1 MKIFDCF
8 MFFDEEMLLD
18 VRLNELNKF
27 VDKFIITESTYTHS
41 GKPKKLLFDIKKYSK
56 FKNKIKYIIVDQQPE
71 GIVDILNNEK
81 GDKTNSKYIQNA
93 IKREN
98 FQRNCLIKGL
108 SEAEKNDFVLISDLD
123 EIPNLKKIDL
133 NKIKNKLVFF
143 KQKNFY
149 YKFNLYIDNLEWYGS
164 KGCKFKN
171 LESPQWLRNIKG
183 KKYSFLRL
191 DTLFSK
197 NKYQNIKLIEDGG
210 WHFSYLKNAKGIE
223 EKLKSYLHHR
233 EYDMEPLGIDRI
245 NQMIKSNM
253 PVYNLKTDKLKS
265 KFTFSDQL
273 KTAKNEELPDYVQ
286 KNIEKYNQWFA

>member
-1 MKIFDCF
+1 
-8 MFFDEEMLLD
+8 MFYDEEVVLD
-18 VRLNELNKF
+18 VRLHELNKYVEKF
-27 VDKFIITESTYTHS
+27 VIAESTYSHN
-41 GKPKKLLFDIKKYSK
+41 GKKRNLLFDIKKFLK
-56 FKNKIKYIIVDQQPE
+56 FKDKIKYIVVDKQPD
-71 GIVDILNNEK
+71 DIDDLADTDTE
-81 GDKTNSKYIQNA
+81 DKRNSKLIMNA
-93 IKREN
+93 VKREN
-98 FQRNCLIKGL
+98 YQRNCIKEGLLNINDNDLIM
-108 SEAEKNDFVLISDLD
+108 VSDVD
-123 EIPNLKKIDL
+123 EIPNLENVDFGS
-133 NKIKNKLVFF
+133 IKNKLIFF
-143 KQKNFY
+143 EQKNFY

>member
-1 MKIFDCF
+1 
-8 MFFDEEMLLD
+8 MFFNEEMLLD

-27 VDKFIITESTYTHS
+27 VDKFVITESTYTHS
-41 GKPKKLLFDIKKYSK
+41 GKPKKLLFDINKYSK
-56 FKNKIKYIIVDQQPE
+56 FKDKIKYIIVDQQPE
-71 GIVDILNNEK
+71 GIADILDNER

-93 IKREN
+93 IIREN
-98 FQRNCLIKGL
+98 FQRNCLISGL
-108 SEAEKNDFVLISDLD
+108 TEAEKNDFILISDLD
-123 EIPNLKKIDL
+123 EIPNLKKI
-133 NKIKNKLVFF
+133 NFNEIKNKLVFF

-149 YKFNLYIDNLEWYGS
+149 YKFNLYIDNFEWYGS

-183 KKYSFLRL
+183 KKYSFLRF

-197 NKYQNIKLIEDGG
+197 NKYRNIKLIEDGG
-210 WHFSYLKNAKGIE
+210 WHFSYLKDAKGIE

-233 EYDMEPLGIDRI
+233 EYDMEPLGIERI

-273 KTAKNEELPDYVQ
+273 KTAKIEDLPDYVQ
-286 KNIEKYNQWFA
+286 KNTEKYNQWFA

>member
-8 MFFDEEMLLD
+8 MFFNEEMLLD

-27 VDKFIITESTYTHS
+27 VDKFVITESTYTHS
-41 GKPKKLLFDIKKYSK
+41 GKPKKLLFDINKYSK
-56 FKNKIKYIIVDQQPE
+56 FKDKIKYIIVDQQPE
-71 GIVDILNNEK
+71 GIADILDNER

-93 IKREN
+93 IIREN
-98 FQRNCLIKGL
+98 FQRNCLISGL
-108 SEAEKNDFVLISDLD
+108 TEAEKNDFILISDLD
-123 EIPNLKKIDL
+123 EIPNLKKI
-133 NKIKNKLVFF
+133 NFNEIKNKLVFF

-149 YKFNLYIDNLEWYGS
+149 YKFNLYIDNFEWYGS

-183 KKYSFLRL
+183 KKYSFLRF

-197 NKYQNIKLIEDGG
+197 NKYRNIKLIEDGG
-210 WHFSYLKNAKGIE
+210 WHFSYLKDAKGIE

-233 EYDMEPLGIDRI
+233 EYDMEPLGIERI

-273 KTAKNEELPDYVQ
+273 KTAKIEDLPDYVQ
-286 KNIEKYNQWFA
+286 KNTEKYNQWFA

>member
-27 VDKFIITESTYTHS
+27 VDKFIVTESTYTHS

-71 GIVDILNNEK
+71 GIVDILDNER

-108 SEAEKNDFVLISDLD
+108 SEAEKNDFILISDLD

-210 WHFSYLKNAKGIE
+210 WHFSYLKDAKGIE

>member
-27 VDKFIITESTYTHS
+27 VDKFIVTESTYTHS

-71 GIVDILNNEK
+71 GIVDILDNER

-108 SEAEKNDFVLISDLD
+108 SKAEKNDFILISDLD

-210 WHFSYLKNAKGIE
+210 WHFSYLKDAKGIE

>member
-1 MKIFDCF
+1 
-8 MFFDEEMLLD
+8 
-18 VRLNELNKF
+18 
-27 VDKFIITESTYTHS
+27 
-41 GKPKKLLFDIKKYSK
+41 
-56 FKNKIKYIIVDQQPE
+56 E
-71 GIVDILNNEK
+71 GIVDILDNER

-108 SEAEKNDFVLISDLD
+108 SEAEKNDFILISDLD

-133 NKIKNKLVFF
+133 SKIKNKLVFF

-210 WHFSYLKNAKGIE
+210 WHFSYLKDAKGIE